1 MKILRAK
8 SLPTI
13 SLLTKSTSKSKK
25 TKSLPNIKTKFS
37 LSNKKTKSS
46 PSTKTIK
53 RAKSLSN
60 IKTKSSVS
68 SKTIKRAKSVPTTKK
83 KKYESDNSYLPIPP
97 CYRKDYLSTKNSTL
111 EEFKKKSSIPPFSQP
126 LPSVLDYS
134 YLSLQNNK
142 YFYEKYLLY
151 YSYLSLQYNKYFYDK
166 YLFKTH
172 NDKEMRRD
180 SLYSLVLLY
189 NYLHYESI
197 DLNSLK
203 EYHIIYFVDFFK
215 MYHSSYYID
224 SRFDNYK
231 EYFDFVEN
239 IEKNLYK
246 TETFNNF
253 NNDKNTKNNFRKDIL
268 NIIKNEFMEFHKEY
282 IKYLIKYYYRYKTS
296 NKEHKLKIPN
306 IKIPHN
312 ILQSLR
318 LKYLNLFFD
327 YSTINVFYEKFEKH
341 LKIVELLLS
350 NNIDLSLLDY
360 LTYYKPYNFMNKIYE
375 FYNSK
380 YSDKNIDI
388 DTFYKSIKL
397 FYDILFSKE
406 LSKKKFF
413 NKIRINRLLH
423 KKFGI
428 VSDNFNELNILFGG
442 KKE

>member
-1 MKILRAK
+1 MSSKILRAK

-83 KKYESDNSYLPIPP
+83 KKSSPKKYESDNSYLPIPP
-97 CYRKDYLSTKNSTL
+97 CYRKDCLSTKNSTQGEL
-111 EEFKKKSSIPPFSQP
+111 KKISSIPPFSPP

-134 YLSLQNNK
+134 YLSLQ
-142 YFYEKYLLY
+142 
-151 YSYLSLQYNKYFYDK
+151 YNKYFYDR
-166 YLFKTH
+166 YSLKTH

-180 SLYSLVLLY
+180 SLNSLDLLF

-203 EYHIIYFVDFFK
+203 EYQITYFVDFFK

-239 IEKNLYK
+239 IKKNLYK

-253 NNDKNTKNNFRKDIL
+253 NNDKNTKNNFKKYIL

-282 IKYLIKYYYRYKTS
+282 IQYLIKYYNRYSTPD
-296 NKEHKLKIPN
+296 KEHKLKIPN
-306 IKIPHN
+306 IKIPHI

-318 LKYLNLFFD
+318 LKHINLFFD
-327 YSTINVFYEKFEKH
+327 YQTISVNVFYEKFEKH

-350 NNIDLSLLDY
+350 NNINLSLLDY
-360 LTYYKPYNFMNKIYE
+360 LTYYKPYNFMNKIYQ

-380 YSDKNIDI
+380 YTDKNINL

-423 KKFGI
+423 KKLRI
-428 VSDNFNELNILFGG
+428 VSDNFYELDILFGG
-442 KKE
+442 KKINTI